1 VYTVSWWRRACW
13 HSSSSS
19 SCWHSSSSS
28 SCLSSCARIRV
39 VPVYKCLACKI
50 LYSLTSDILV
60 SGVFGRQAAFERPF
74 TTATSFC
81 YHLFRRGDMWQP
93 ALRPVHSPRK
103 HTPPLHSASRGRQ
116 RGWQHIRHRVSSKL
130 VTVSV
135 VKTSK
140 DAGQQ
145 LAPNDAADSGK
156 MRP

>member
-1 VYTVSWWRRACW
+1 MYTVSWWRRACW

-39 VPVYKCLACKI
+39 VPVYKCLACNI

-93 ALRPVHSPRK
+93 TLRPVHSPRK

-116 RGWQHIRHRVSSKL
+116 RGWQHIRHRVSSKSGTL
-130 VTVSV
+130 TILRE
-135 VKTSK
+135 TP
-140 DAGQQ
+140 
-145 LAPNDAADSGK
+145 LAQVAHFCDC
-156 MRP
+156 